1 MKMTDPVDSVERVL
15 LAAQFIEDNANE
27 VLNLDT
33 LAKKVNISPFYL
45 QRRFKDVLGTT
56 PKQFQNSI
64 RIQKLKASLKS
75 GDDISGA
82 IYDAGFGST
91 SRVYEQVNKSLGM
104 TPSSYKEG
112 GKNEEISFAL
122 RETSFGHMIVAATER
137 GVCFV
142 HFSDNFTALIHL
154 LYQEFP
160 NAVFTSTPEEM
171 SLDLDYW
178 IIALEAYIVDGKPK
192 PNIPL
197 HLHGTAFQLRVW
209 KFLNSI
215 EEGKVVSYK
224 DVAIGIES
232 PNAYRAAATACAA
245 NNIAVL
251 IPCHRVLRGDGK
263 LGGYRWGIDRKKQL
277 LATEQKQHA

>member
-1 MKMTDPVDSVERVL
+1 MAENSGSIEKVL

-27 VLNLDT
+27 VLHLDV
-33 LAKKVNISPFYL
+33 LAKEVGISAFYL
-45 QRRFKDVLGTT
+45 QRKFKEVLGTS
-56 PKQFQNSI
+56 PKQFQNSL
-64 RIQKLKASLKS
+64 RIQRLKASLKS

-91 SRVYEQVNKSLGM
+91 SRVYEQVNKNLGM

-112 GKNEEISFAL
+112 GKNEQIAYAL
-122 RETSFGHMIVAATER
+122 RETSFGHMIMAATGR

-142 HFSDNFTALIHL
+142 HFAESFTTLIHAL
-154 LYQEFP
+154 HQEFP
-160 NAVFTSTPEEM
+160 HAELSTTPEDM
-171 SLDLDYW
+171 QLNLDSW
-178 IIALEAYIVDGKPK
+178 IIALEAHLVDNKPK

-197 HLHGTAFQLRVW
+197 HIHGTAFQLRVW

-215 EEGKVVSYK
+215 EDGNIVSYK
-224 DVAIGIES
+224 DVAVGIEA
-232 PNAYRAAATACAA
+232 PKAYRAAATACAA

-263 LGGYRWGIDRKKQL
+263 LGGYRWGLDRKKQL

>member
-1 MKMTDPVDSVERVL
+1 MAENSGSIEKVL

-27 VLNLDT
+27 VLHLDV
-33 LAKKVNISPFYL
+33 LAKEVGISAFYL
-45 QRRFKDVLGTT
+45 QRKFKEVLGTS
-56 PKQFQNSI
+56 PKQFQNSL
-64 RIQKLKASLKS
+64 RIQRLKASLKS

-91 SRVYEQVNKSLGM
+91 SRVYEQVNKNLGM

-112 GKNEEISFAL
+112 GKNEQIAYAL
-122 RETSFGHMIVAATER
+122 RETSFCHMIMAATER

-171 SLDLDYW
+171 SVDLDYW
-178 IIALEAYIVDGKPK
+178 IMALEAHIVDGKPK

-209 KFLNSI
+209 KFLN
-215 EEGKVVSYK
+215 
-224 DVAIGIES
+224 
-232 PNAYRAAATACAA
+232 N
-245 NNIAVL
+245 
-251 IPCHRVLRGDGK
+251 
-263 LGGYRWGIDRKKQL
+263 
-277 LATEQKQHA
+277 